1 MSLSNPGPS
10 PPTALALFP
19 PTLRVQHHQ
28 QPSSHTPITIPPK
41 WHLALA
47 LALSE
52 GIMLVGNTIKIL
64 MLVGN
69 TIKTPSILNS
79 KPHWRFPSLASWAF
93 AIKGRMVSVKP
104 VIFYRNKSLRQIEN
118 EAAASAVKPTQHH
131 TRKRARAHINTHT
144 QHTQHTQ
151 HKQAERE
158 ALTRR

>member
-79 KPHWRFPSLASWAF
+79 KPHWRFP
-93 AIKGRMVSVKP
+93 KP

-118 EAAASAVKPTQHH
+118 VAAASAVKPTQHH
-131 TRKRARAHINTHT
+131 TRKRARAHIKAHT

>member
-118 EAAASAVKPTQHH
+118 EAAAFAVEPTQHH
-131 TRKRARAHINTHT
+131 THTHERAAHTSTYT
-144 QHTQHTQ
+144 QHT
-151 HKQAERE
+151 QAERE